1 MLLQVRRI
9 LWKDL
14 KLEAR
19 NLPELGGAAIFSVAS
34 SSLLGF
40 SLSRLP
46 VRDPLPLAG
55 TGLVLIALFLSV
67 FTSVMTVVREEDLGT
82 LDGVRMSP
90 IEPVTFF
97 LAKLLL
103 TFFLLEIL
111 ITLSFL
117 TTVGLSG
124 WTEGAIYLYSLV
136 ASSGVYLAS
145 ISALSSAISVY
156 LRARGV
162 LLPTMIL
169 VLSLPIIQE
178 TLSFLTSW
186 DYSRAVILALSGL
199 LFSLIASWLAG
210 YILEV

>member
-1 MLLQVRRI
+1 MLLQVKRI

-46 VRDPLPLAG
+46 VEDPLPLAG
-55 TGLVLIALFLSV
+55 TGLMLIALFLSV

-82 LDGVRMSP
+82 LDGIRMSP
-90 IEPVTFF
+90 VEPVTFF

-103 TFFLLEIL
+103 TFILLETL

-178 TLSFLTSW
+178 TLSFLTSG
-186 DYSRAVILALSGL
+186 DYSRTVILATSGL

>member
-90 IEPVTFF
+90 VEPVTFF